1 MKELFIETDIMA
13 EKPTYEELEKRIQDL
28 EKSESERKQVETKL
42 AESEAKYRQLI
53 ENTHDIIYSLSPDG
67 IFTYVSPS
75 WTVLLG
81 HPVADI
87 EGHAIT
93 EFVHPGDLPN
103 CFAFLQK
110 VVETGQRQESV
121 EYRVQHIN
129 GEWRW
134 HTSSAAPTR
143 NSAGRVAGYAGIARD
158 ISEQKRA
165 EEALRESE
173 RRFMDVFYASNDVIL
188 LFGENKFI
196 DCNEATAKML
206 GYSAREDCL
215 KTHPSELSP
224 PKQPDGQCSYK
235 KANEMMRLAFE
246 QGFHRFE
253 WIHRRA
259 NGEDFPVEVSLT
271 PIAHEGKSRL
281 YCVLRDITEYKQ
293 AEAELQNA
301 HERTRAI
308 MESVQAGI
316 VLVRCSDKVI
326 VEANPAAARMAGLDL
341 ERLTGKICNQYLCPA
356 QTGKCPIIDLK
367 QEVDNAERMIR
378 RFDGTLVPILKT
390 VTRIDIDGQQHLL
403 ESFVDITELQSARQ
417 DLEKINLSLEAATA
431 RANSMAV
438 EAEIANIAKSEFL
451 ANMSHEIRTP
461 MNGVIGM
468 TGLLLDT
475 PLDEDQRRY
484 AEIVKA
490 SGESLLGLINDI
502 LDFSK
507 IEAGKL
513 EMETLDFDLRA
524 TLDGFAEMMA
534 LKAHEKGLEFLCA
547 AAPDVPTFLVG
558 DPGRLRQILVNLTG
572 NAVKFTQKGEVAVR
586 AGIEQETTADV
597 LIRFSV
603 RDTGIG
609 IPADKQDVLFQ
620 KFSQVD
626 ASTTRQYGG
635 TGLGLVI
642 SKQLVEAMG
651 GEIGVNSPAAPLQAG
666 MESCGTEFWFTVCL
680 SKQPEY
686 ARECERVM
694 PAGLLQAGI
703 SGARILIVDDN
714 ATNRE
719 ILRLQFTAWGARC
732 GEAPD
737 GETGLAMLRRAMDAG
752 DPYVVAMLDMQ
763 MPGMDGETLGR
774 AIRADTAL
782 HDTRLLMLTS
792 LGERGDVTR
801 LAEIN
806 FAAYLTKPVR
816 QSELFDSLAA
826 VFSGQVAYSKK
837 QILTRHR
844 VRELR
849 RTKVRILLAE
859 DNITNQQVA
868 MGILNKLGLRADVV
882 ANGAEALRVL
892 EQIPYDLVL
901 MDVQMPEMDGLEA
914 TRQIRDPGSAVRNH
928 TVPVIAMTAHAMA
941 GDREKCLEAG
951 MNDYLSKPVAPE
963 ALAGKLEKWLKA
975 ESSPDADTE
984 DPATSLPEPHGL
996 SDIFD
1001 RSVFV
1006 HRMMGDENLAN
1017 IIISGFLEDM
1027 PGQIRI
1033 LRGFVQQNQ
1042 VQQARAQAHKIKGAA
1057 ANITAMAFH
1066 DSAMAME
1073 NAGSAGDVMELNRLI
1088 PQLESRFSQ
1097 LQEILKI

>member
-1 MKELFIETDIMA
+1 MA
-13 EKPTYEELEKRIQDL
+13 EKPTYEELERRIQEL
-28 EKSESERKQVETKL
+28 EKSESERKQAEKKL

-67 IFTYVSPS
+67 VFTYVSPS
-75 WTVLLG
+75 WTILLG
-81 HPVADI
+81 HLVADI
-87 EGHAIT
+87 EGRAIT
-93 EFVHPGDLPN
+93 EFVHSEDLPD

-110 VVETGQRQESV
+110 VLETGQRQEGV
-121 EYRVQHIN
+121 EYRVRHIN
-129 GEWRW
+129 GEWHW
-134 HTSSAAPTR
+134 HTSSAAP
-143 NSAGRVAGYAGIARD
+143 NKNAAGRVVGYDGIARD

-165 EEALRESE
+165 EQALRESE
-173 RRFMDVFYASNDVIL
+173 RRFMDVFYTSRDVIL
-188 LFGENKFI
+188 LLGEDRFI
-196 DCNEATAKML
+196 DCNQAAAKML
-206 GYSAREDCL
+206 GYPTREECL

-224 PKQPDGQCSYK
+224 PKQPDGRCSYE
-235 KANEMMRLAFE
+235 KANEMMRLAFA

-271 PIAHEGKSRL
+271 PIAHEGKSLL
-281 YCVLRDITEYKQ
+281 YCVLRDITHRKQ
-293 AEAELQNA
+293 AEAELQHA

-316 VLVRCSDKVI
+316 VLVRCADKVI

-341 ERLTGKICNQYLCPA
+341 ENLTGRICNQYICPA
-356 QTGKCPIIDLK
+356 QTGQCPIMDLG
-367 QEVDNAERMIR
+367 QEVDKAERTIR

-403 ESFVDITELQSARQ
+403 ESFVDITELQAARQ
-417 DLEKINLSLEAATA
+417 DLEKINLSLEAATE

-438 EAEIANIAKSEFL
+438 QAEMANIAKSEFL

-461 MNGVIGM
+461 LNGVIGM

-475 PLDEDQRRY
+475 ALDEDQRRY

-513 EMETLDFDLRA
+513 EMETLEFDLRA
-524 TLDGFAEMMA
+524 MLDGFAEMMA
-534 LKAHEKGLEFLCA
+534 LKAHEKGVEFLCA
-547 AAPDVPTFLVG
+547 AAPDVPNFLVG
-558 DPGRLRQILVNLTG
+558 DPGRLRQVLVNLTG
-572 NAVKFTQKGEVAVR
+572 NAIKFTRRGEVAVR
-586 AGIEQETTADV
+586 ASLEKETEADV

-609 IPADKQDVLFQ
+609 IPSDKQGALFQ

-666 MESCGTEFWFTVCL
+666 VEGCGTEFWFTVCMG
-680 SKQPEY
+680 KQPVH
-686 ARECERVM
+686 ARKGEQTM

-703 SGARILIVDDN
+703 RGARILIVDDN

-719 ILRLQFTAWGARC
+719 ILRVQFTAWGARSD
-732 GEAPD
+732 EAAD
-737 GETGLAMLRRAMDAG
+737 GKTGLGMMHQAMTAG
-752 DPYVVAMLDMQ
+752 DPYAVAVLDMQ

-774 AIRADTAL
+774 AIRSDRAL
-782 HDTRLLMLTS
+782 HDTHLLMLTS
-792 LGERGDVTR
+792 LGQRGDVTR
-801 LAEIN
+801 LEKIG

-826 VFSGQVAYSKK
+826 VFSGQAAYSKK
-837 QILTRHR
+837 PMLTRHK

-849 RTKVRILLAE
+849 RINVRILLAE

-868 MGILNKLGLRADVV
+868 LGILKKLGLRADVV
-882 ANGAEALRVL
+882 ANGAEALKAL

-914 TRQIRDPGSAVRNH
+914 TRQIRDPESAVRDH

-941 GDREKCLEAG
+941 GDREKCRKAG

-963 ALAGKLEKWLKA
+963 ALAGTLEKWLKTA
-975 ESSPDADTE
+975 SKSGPDAATE
-984 DPATSLPEPHGL
+984 DPAAPLAKPDEQPEPDDPL
-996 SDIFD
+996 EIFD
-1001 RSVFV
+1001 RSAFV
-1006 HRMMGDENLAN
+1006 HRMMGDEDLADM
-1017 IIISGFLEDM
+1017 IITGFLEDM

-1033 LRGFVQQNQ
+1033 LHDFVRQNQ
-1042 VQQARAQAHKIKGAA
+1042 VEQAKAQAHKIKGAA

-1066 DSAMAME
+1066 DSALAME
-1073 NAGSAGDVMELNRLI
+1073 NAGNAGDVTQLKRLL
-1088 PQLESRFSQ
+1088 PQLENRFSQ
-1097 LQEILKI
+1097 LQETLNQ

>member
-1 MKELFIETDIMA
+1 MA
-13 EKPTYEELEKRIQDL
+13 EKPTYEELEK
-28 EKSESERKQVETKL
+28 SESEDNQREDIFQDEQYRWLVEN
-42 AESEAKYRQLI
+42 ANE
-53 ENTHDIIYSLSPDG
+53 
-67 IFTYVSPS
+67 
-75 WTVLLG
+75 
-81 HPVADI
+81 
-87 EGHAIT
+87 
-93 EFVHPGDLPN
+93 
-103 CFAFLQK
+103 
-110 VVETGQRQESV
+110 
-121 EYRVQHIN
+121 
-129 GEWRW
+129 
-134 HTSSAAPTR
+134 
-143 NSAGRVAGYAGIARD
+143 
-158 ISEQKRA
+158 
-165 EEALRESE
+165 
-173 RRFMDVFYASNDVIL
+173 MIL
-188 LFGENKFI
+188 LAQDGLIKFVNQKSF
-196 DCNEATAKML
+196 DYL
-206 GYSAREDCL
+206 GYSPKELTGRPFIDYIHPEDQE
-215 KTHPSELSP
+215 KVAQRHS
-224 PKQPDGQCSYK
+224 K
-235 KANEMMRLAFE
+235 RL
-246 QGFHRFE
+246 
-253 WIHRRA
+253 
-259 NGEDFPVEVSLT
+259 NGEDLPGIYPFRVVDKDGNVRWVEVNAVLS
-271 PIAHEGKSRL
+271 ERNGKPATL
-281 YCVLRDITEYKQ
+281 NYITDITERKQ
-293 AEAELQNA
+293 AEAELQSA

-316 VLVRCSDKVI
+316 ILVRCSDKVI

-341 ERLTGKICNQYLCPA
+341 EGLTGRICNQYLCPA
-356 QTGKCPIIDLK
+356 QTGQCPIIDLK
-367 QEVDNAERMIR
+367 QEVDNAERTIR

-390 VTRIDIDGQQHLL
+390 VTRIYIDGQQHLL

-417 DLEKINLSLEAATA
+417 DLENINLSLEAATE

-438 EAEIANIAKSEFL
+438 EAEMANIAKSTFL

-475 PLDEDQRRY
+475 TLDEDQRRY

-586 AGIEQETTADV
+586 ASVVQETKADV

-609 IPADKQDVLFQ
+609 IPADKQDALFQ

-651 GEIGVNSPAAPLQAG
+651 GEIGMNSPAPPLQAG
-666 MESCGTEFWFTVCL
+666 LEGCGTEFWFTVCL
-680 SKQPEY
+680 HKQPEHT
-686 ARECERVM
+686 RERERAMSV
-694 PAGLLQAGI
+694 GLLQAGI
-703 SGARILIVDDN
+703 SGARILVVDDN

-719 ILRLQFTAWGARC
+719 ILRVQFTAWGVRC

-737 GETGLAMLRRAMDAG
+737 GETGLSLLRQAMDAG
-752 DPYVVAMLDMQ
+752 DPFVVAVLDMQ

-774 AIRADTAL
+774 AIRADSAL

-801 LAEIN
+801 LEEIG

-826 VFSGQVAYSKK
+826 VFSGQAGYSKK
-837 QILTRHR
+837 PILTRHR

-849 RTKVRILLAE
+849 RTNVRILLAE

-882 ANGAEALRVL
+882 ANGAEALKAL

-914 TRQIRDPGSAVRNH
+914 TRQIRGPGSAVRNH

-941 GDREKCLEAG
+941 GDREKCLKAG

-963 ALAGKLEKWLKA
+963 ALAGKLEKWLKP
-975 ESSPDADTE
+975 EFRPDADTGY
-984 DPATSLPEPHGL
+984 PATSLPELHGL
-996 SDIFD
+996 SGIFD
-1001 RSVFV
+1001 RSAFV
-1006 HRMMGDENLAN
+1006 HRMMGDEDLAN
-1017 IIISGFLEDM
+1017 MIITGFLEDM
-1027 PGQIRI
+1027 PRQISI
-1033 LRGFVQQNQ
+1033 LRDLVQQNQ

-1073 NAGSAGDVMELNRLI
+1073 NAGNAGDVMELNRLM
-1088 PQLESRFSQ
+1088 PLLENRFSQ
-1097 LQEILKI
+1097 LREILNR

>member
-1 MKELFIETDIMA
+1 MA
-13 EKPTYEELEKRIQDL
+13 EKPTYEELERRIQEL
-28 EKSESERKQVETKL
+28 EKSKSENNLGEDIFQDKQYRWLVE
-42 AESEAKYRQLI
+42 
-53 ENTHDIIYSLSPDG
+53 N
-67 IFTYVSPS
+67 
-75 WTVLLG
+75 
-81 HPVADI
+81 
-87 EGHAIT
+87 
-93 EFVHPGDLPN
+93 
-103 CFAFLQK
+103 
-110 VVETGQRQESV
+110 
-121 EYRVQHIN
+121 
-129 GEWRW
+129 
-134 HTSSAAPTR
+134 
-143 NSAGRVAGYAGIARD
+143 
-158 ISEQKRA
+158 
-165 EEALRESE
+165 
-173 RRFMDVFYASNDVIL
+173 
-188 LFGENKFI
+188 
-196 DCNEATAKML
+196 
-206 GYSAREDCL
+206 
-215 KTHPSELSP
+215 
-224 PKQPDGQCSYK
+224 
-235 KANEMMRLAFE
+235 ANEMILLAQDGLITFVNQKSFDYLGYAPKELTGRPFIEYIHPEDREKVAERHSKRLKGENPPGIYPFRVVDKDGNVRWVE
-246 QGFHRFE
+246 INSVLSER
-253 WIHRRA
+253 
-259 NGEDFPVEVSLT
+259 NGKPATLNYIT
-271 PIAHEGKSRL
+271 
-281 YCVLRDITEYKQ
+281 DITERKQ
-293 AEAELQNA
+293 AEAKLQNA

-316 VLVRCSDKVI
+316 ILVRCSDKVI
-326 VEANPAAARMAGLDL
+326 IEANPAAVRMAGLDP
-341 ERLTGKICNQYLCPA
+341 EGLTGKVCNQYLCPA
-356 QTGKCPIIDLK
+356 QTGQCPIIDLK
-367 QEVDNAERMIR
+367 QEVDNAERTIR

-417 DLEKINLSLEAATA
+417 DLENINLSLEAATE

-438 EAEIANIAKSEFL
+438 EAEMANIAKSEFL

-490 SGESLLGLINDI
+490 SGESLLALINDI

-586 AGIEQETTADV
+586 ASIEQETKAEV

-609 IPADKQDVLFQ
+609 IPVDKQDLLFQ

-666 MESCGTEFWFTVCL
+666 AEGCGTEFWFTVCMG
-680 SKQPEY
+680 KQPEH
-686 ARECERVM
+686 AGELERAT
-694 PAGLLQAGI
+694 PEGLLQAGI

-719 ILRLQFTAWGARC
+719 ILRVQFTAWGARC

-737 GETGLAMLRRAMDAG
+737 GETGLGLLHQAMDAG
-752 DPYVVAMLDMQ
+752 DPFVVAVLDMQ

-801 LAEIN
+801 LEKIG

-826 VFSGQVAYSKK
+826 LFSGQAAYSKNP
-837 QILTRHR
+837 ILTRHR

-849 RTKVRILLAE
+849 RTNVRILLAE

-868 MGILNKLGLRADVV
+868 LGILKKLGLRADVV
-882 ANGAEALRVL
+882 ANGVEALTAL

-914 TRQIRDPGSAVRNH
+914 TRQIREPGSAVQNH

-975 ESSPDADTE
+975 QSGSDPDAETE
-984 DPATSLPEPHGL
+984 NPAAFLSKPHDLSEPDDP

-1001 RSVFV
+1001 RKAFV
-1006 HRMMGDENLAN
+1006 HRMMGDENLADM
-1017 IIISGFLEDM
+1017 IITGFLEDM
-1027 PGQIRI
+1027 PVQITI
-1033 LRGFVQQNQ
+1033 LRNLVQQNH
-1042 VQQARAQAHKIKGAA
+1042 VQKVRAQAHKIKGAA

-1066 DSAMAME
+1066 DIALAME
-1073 NAGSAGDVMELNRLI
+1073 NAGNAGDVMQLNRLL
-1088 PQLESRFSQ
+1088 PKLENRFSQ
-1097 LQEILKI
+1097 LREILNR